1 MKDWKTDYNPDD
13 YKFHRHDPFRYGYW
27 DNEVP
32 STKEVLWN
40 IAGAIA
46 LVVGFLLL
54 VFLN

>member
-1 MKDWKTDYNPDD
+1 MKDVKTDYNPDD

-27 DNEVP
+27 DDEVP